1 MNAKNENNLSLF
13 IGAEQGSGKYEKD
26 VYIIYMLLIK
36 NEVYYQL
43 NIKYKE
49 LFPQV
54 STSAPLPKLS
64 KDNAYVQSIQAFI
77 NPMITIQAV
86 LKINNFGK
94 KYPSYAMATST
105 KTQIQ
110 KQLANNNQ
118 KKQTQEQNNL

>member
-54 STSAPLPKLS
+54 STSTLLPKLS

-94 KYPSYAMATST
+94 KYPSYAMATGT

-110 KQLANNNQ
+110 K
-118 KKQTQEQNNL
+118 